1 PDQYTARTA
10 TAALHDALPISTIML
25 GPGEPEMA
33 HKTDEFCHLSKIEWA
48 IEAYTEIAR
57 TWCGV
62 LRAKLHTTFSQS
74 PCTPRSPI
82 RFSTSGK
89 THPSCAPS
97 PARPDR
103 A

>member
-1 PDQYTARTA
+1 VLTPAYGN
-10 TAALHDALPISTIML
+10 PPTIIL

-62 LRAKLHTTFSQS
+62 
-74 PCTPRSPI
+74 
-82 RFSTSGK
+82 
-89 THPSCAPS
+89 
-97 PARPDR
+97 
-103 A
+103 